1 MFCYSQAQF
10 KTAESMVKL
19 PYVCILCNGAIGVL
33 EMLAV
38 NTGFEEH
45 SNYTDRVKRACLKTI
60 LAFVGLHVFIC
71 FMAVAFNVN
80 GGSTRYMETHTL

>member
-1 MFCYSQAQF
+1 
-10 KTAESMVKL
+10 
-19 PYVCILCNGAIGVL
+19 
-33 EMLAV
+33 MLAV

-60 LAFVGLHVFIC
+60 LAFVGLHFFIC